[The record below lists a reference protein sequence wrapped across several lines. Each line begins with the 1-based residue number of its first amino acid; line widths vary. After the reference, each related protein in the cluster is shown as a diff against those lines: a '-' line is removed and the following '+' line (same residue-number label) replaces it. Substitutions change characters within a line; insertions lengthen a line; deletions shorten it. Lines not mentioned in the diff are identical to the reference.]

1 VGSAVGSSMGSA
13 VGASVDLKTS
23 LSTHRGVAAGSRPPR
38 QHRTPRE
45 TESQVFCFFC
55 LHWAFWRPCL
65 RVFVPQS
72 LYQLF
77 LRPCSQRQRAVPQSL
92 QSLFQSPC
100 WHWPVPQS
108 LHWLLLLAP
117 VVAAARGAVLAVAL
131 PEPVL
136 ALVRVAVFRGGDG
149 ARQGAP
155 QKVKVA
161 EDAVVAELLMESLG
175 KPTPSRGMKA
185 KEAEIFTC
193 KVCNG
198 KYTARRKRQWK
209 RQQEEL
215 RVLQ

>member
-1 VGSAVGSSMGSA
+1 MGSA

-38 QHRTPRE
+38 QHRIQNTKGNRIP
-45 TESQVFCFFC
+45 SFLFFC

-108 LHWLLLLAP
+108 LHRLFLLAP

-155 QKVKVA
+155 RKGKVA

-185 KEAEIFTC
+185 KEAENFTC

>member
-1 VGSAVGSSMGSA
+1 MGSA

-23 LSTHRGVAAGSRPPR
+23 LSTYRGVAAGSRPPR

-45 TESQVFCFFC
+45 TEHQVFCFFC
-55 LHWAFWRPCL
+55 LHWASWRPCL

-108 LHWLLLLAP
+108 LHWLFLLAP

-136 ALVRVAVFRGGDG
+136 ALVLAAVLALALLAPVVAAVHG
-149 ARQGAP
+149 AVLAVDLPEPELALAR
-155 QKVKVA
+155 
-161 EDAVVAELLMESLG
+161 AVVLALALLAPVFALLWGLFRSPLH
-175 KPTPSRGMKA
+175 
-185 KEAEIFTC
+185 
-193 KVCNG
+193 
-198 KYTARRKRQWK
+198 
-209 RQQEEL
+209 L
-215 RVLQ
+215 LLQNP